1 MNTAQHV
8 INDSD
13 ESFRDHFN
21 AVNEDGKRNWFYPQK
36 PTGKWHTRRVW
47 FTVLILT
54 LLFATPFIKFNDQPL
69 LLFNVLERKFIIFGI
84 FIGPQDYWLFGLTM
98 LSFMVFIVLFTTI
111 FGRLWC
117 GWACPQTVFME
128 MVFRKIE
135 YAIEGNATKQ
145 KLLNKAPW
153 NTDKILRKTAKYTAF
168 MIVSFLIANLLLSY
182 VLGVDEL
189 SKIIR
194 EPIADHLPLFGGIIA
209 FTAIFYFNFAW
220 LRDQACT
227 VVCPY
232 GRLQGVLMDRN
243 TINVAYDYERGEPR
257 GKIHKNQERTEGDC
271 VNCHQCVAVCPT
283 GIDIRNGLQ
292 MECVN
297 CTACIDACDNIMEK
311 VGFEKGLIRYTS
323 ENAIVKKTNKLIT
336 PRVVGAMVML
346 VLLWSVLGFMVVSRT
361 DTQTMLLRAQGS
373 QYIENKDQSITNL
386 YTFKIFNKTNHAI
399 VPEIRLEGIR
409 GKLIFAGGRRSGAS
423 AGKSGSKAPDLS
435 LEPAGMVEGTV
446 FIIVP
451 GNELKKRKTTLKLTV
466 YQDNKKLEEFE
477 TTFMAPEN

>member
-1 MNTAQHV
+1 MKTLTAQTP
-8 INDSD
+8 DSD
-13 ESFRDHFN
+13 FRDHFN
-21 AVNEDGKRNWFYPQK
+21 AVKEDGKRNWFYPQK
-36 PTGKWHTRRVW
+36 PTGKWHNRRAW
-47 FTVLILT
+47 FTVAILT
-54 LLFATPFIKFNDQPL
+54 LLFVTPFIKYNDQPL

-135 YAIEGNATKQ
+135 YAIEGDSTKQ

-153 NTDKILRKTAKYTAF
+153 TTDKIIKKGTKYILF
-168 MIVSFLIANLLLSY
+168 LVVSFLIANLLLSY

-189 SKIIR
+189 SKIIS
-194 EPIADHLPLFGGIIA
+194 EPVSAHLPLFGGIVS

-243 TINVAYDYERGEPR
+243 TIGVAYDYKRGEPR
-257 GKIHKNQERTEGDC
+257 GKLHKGQIRTDGDC
-271 VNCHQCVAVCPT
+271 INCHQCVAVCPT

-297 CTACIDACDNIMEK
+297 CTACIDACDSMMEK
-311 VGFEKGLIRYTS
+311 VGFETGLIRYTS
-323 ENAIVKKTNKLIT
+323 ENAIVTKTNKLIT
-336 PRVVGAMVML
+336 SRVIGYLVIL
-346 VLLWSVLGFMVVSRT
+346 VLLWSGLGFVLVNRT
-361 DTQTMLLRAQGS
+361 DTQTTLFRAPGT
-373 QYIENKDQSITNL
+373 QYIENKDGTISNL
-386 YTFKIFNKTNHAI
+386 YTFKIFNKTNQ
-399 VPEIRLEGIR
+399 VIRPTIKLESPK
-409 GKLIFAGGRRSGAS
+409 GKLIFAG
-423 AGKSGSKAPDLS
+423 KPDLT
-435 LEPAGMVEGTV
+435 LDGAGMSEGTV
-446 FIIVP
+446 FIIIP
-451 GNELKKRKTTLKLTV
+451 KAELKQRKTKLTLSV
-466 YQDNKKLEEFE
+466 YQNNAKLEAFE
-477 TTFMAPEN
+477 TTFMAPEF

>member
-1 MNTAQHV
+1 MKAQV
-8 INDSD
+8 TPLPD

-21 AVNEDGKRNWFYPQK
+21 GVTEDGKRNWFYPQK
-36 PTGKWHTRRVW
+36 PKGNWHNRRVW
-47 FTVLILT
+47 FTVFILT
-54 LLFATPFIKFNDQPL
+54 LLFVTPFLKYNGQPL

-135 YAIEGNATKQ
+135 YAIEGDAGKQ

-153 NTDKILRKTAKYTAF
+153 TTEKVLKKGLKYAAF
-168 MIVSFLIANLLLSY
+168 LAVSFLIANLLLSY

-194 EPIADHLPLFGGIIA
+194 EPIENHIPLFTGIVS

-243 TINVAYDYERGEPR
+243 SIVVAYDYERGEPR
-257 GKIHKNQERTEGDC
+257 GKLHKGQDRPEGDC
-271 VNCHQCVAVCPT
+271 VSCNQCVAVCPT
-283 GIDIRNGLQ
+283 GIDIRNGMQ

-297 CTACIDACDNIMEK
+297 CTACIDACDSIMDK
-311 VGFEKGLIRYTS
+311 VGFAPGLIRYTS
-323 ENAIVKKTNKLIT
+323 ENAIVNKTNKLIT
-336 PRVVGAMVML
+336 PRVIGYISVL
-346 VLLWSVLGFMVVSRT
+346 ILLWSGLGFMLVSRT
-361 DTQTMLLRAQGS
+361 DTQTTLFRAPGS
-373 QYIENKDQSITNL
+373 QYIENKDGTISNL
-386 YTFKIFNKTNHAI
+386 YTFKIFNKTNYVVKPVIHLD
-399 VPEIRLEGIR
+399 VPH
-409 GKLIFAGGRRSGAS
+409 GKLIFAGT
-423 AGKSGSKAPDLS
+423 PDLT
-435 LEPAGMVEGTV
+435 LDGAGMSEGTV
-446 FIIVP
+446 FIIIP
-451 GNELKKRKTTLKLTV
+451 KSELKSRKTKLKLSV
-466 YQDNKKLEEFE
+466 YQGKEKLESFE
-477 TTFMAPEN
+477 TTFMAPEE

>member
-1 MNTAQHV
+1 MNSSQHV
-8 INDSD
+8 ITDPD
-13 ESFRDHFN
+13 ESFRDHFS

-36 PTGKWHTRRVW
+36 PTGKWHTRRFW
-47 FTVLILT
+47 FTVGILT
-54 LLFATPFIKFNDQPL
+54 LLFVTPFIKYNGQPL

-98 LSFMVFIVLFTTI
+98 LSFMIFVVLFTTI

-153 NTDKILRKTAKYTAF
+153 NAEKILRKMAKYAAF
-168 MIVSFLIANLLLSY
+168 LIVSFLIANLLLSY

-194 EPIADHLPLFGGIIA
+194 EPIADHMSLFGGIIG
-209 FTAIFYFNFAW
+209 FTVIFYFNFAW

-243 TINVAYDYERGEPR
+243 TINVAYDYQRGEPR

-271 VNCHQCVAVCPT
+271 ISCHQCVAVCPT

-297 CTACIDACDNIMEK
+297 CTACMDACDNIMEK
-311 VGFEKGLIRYTS
+311 VGFKKGLIRYTS

-336 PRVVGAMVML
+336 PRVIGAMVML
-346 VLLWSVLGFMVVSRT
+346 LLLWSVLGFMVVSRT
-361 DTQTMLLRAQGS
+361 DTQTMLLRAPGS

-386 YTFKIFNKTNHAI
+386 YTFKIFNKTNRAI
-399 VPEIRLEGIR
+399 KPVIRLESVK
-409 GKLIFAGGRRSGAS
+409 GKLIFAGAS
-423 AGKSGSKAPDLS
+423 LDGNVNLS
-435 LEPAGMVEGTV
+435 LNPAGMIEGTV
-446 FIIVP
+446 FIVVP
-451 GNELKKRKTTLKLTV
+451 ANALKKRKTTLTLSV
-466 YQDNKKLEEFE
+466 YQGNEKLEDFE
-477 TTFMAPEN
+477 TTFIAPEQ

>member
-1 MNTAQHV
+1 MNISNQLITEPG
-8 INDSD
+8 
-13 ESFRDHFN
+13 ESFRDHFS
-21 AVNEDGKRNWFYPQK
+21 AVNDDGKRNWFYPQK
-36 PTGKWHTRRVW
+36 PAGKWHTRRVW
-47 FTVLILT
+47 FTLIILT
-54 LLFATPFIKFNDQPL
+54 LLFATPFIKYNGQPL

-98 LSFMVFIVLFTTI
+98 LSFMVFIVLFTTV

-153 NTDKILRKTAKYTAF
+153 NTEKILRKTAKYAAF
-168 MIVSFLIANLLLSY
+168 LIVSFLIANLLLSY

-194 EPIADHLPLFGGIIA
+194 EPVADHIPLFGGIIA

-323 ENAIVKKTNKLIT
+323 ENAIVKKTNKLVT
-336 PRVVGAMVML
+336 PRVIGSMVVL
-346 VLLWSVLGFMVVSRT
+346 ILLWSVLGFMVVSRT
-361 DTQTMLLRAQGS
+361 DTQTMLLRAPGS
-373 QYIENKDQSITNL
+373 QYIENKDHSITNL
-386 YTFKIFNKTNHAI
+386 YTFKIFNKTNRSI
-399 VPEIRLEGIR
+399 KPVIRLEDVE
-409 GKLIFAGGRRSGAS
+409 GKLIFAGAS
-423 AGKSGSKAPDLS
+423 LAGNANLS
-435 LEPAGMVEGTV
+435 LDPAGMVEGTV
-446 FIIVP
+446 FIVVP
-451 GNELKKRKTTLKLTV
+451 AKALEKRKSTLKLSV

-477 TTFMAPEN
+477 TTFIAPEK